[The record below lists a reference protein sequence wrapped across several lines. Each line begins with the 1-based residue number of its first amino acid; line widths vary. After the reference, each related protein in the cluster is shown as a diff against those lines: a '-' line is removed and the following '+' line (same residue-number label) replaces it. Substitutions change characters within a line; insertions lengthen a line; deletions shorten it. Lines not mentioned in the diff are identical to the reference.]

1 MGQSREA
8 ARRVL
13 PSSDRRESSKKGVLP
28 AGNGRKRLGGA
39 EGANGDLGI

>member
-28 AGNGRKRLGGA
+28 AEEGWKRAKEAGRSGRG
-39 EGANGDLGI
+39 